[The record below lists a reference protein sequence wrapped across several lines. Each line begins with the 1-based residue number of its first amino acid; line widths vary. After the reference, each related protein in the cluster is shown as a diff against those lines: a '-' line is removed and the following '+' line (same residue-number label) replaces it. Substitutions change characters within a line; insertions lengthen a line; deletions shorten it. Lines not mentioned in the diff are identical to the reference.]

1 MVVPAIDENQLTE
14 VLKTALVEVLEERS
28 DLLRDVMAE
37 IIEDVALARA
47 IQEGEESEPVSREE
61 IFRILDG
68 RE

>member
-1 MVVPAIDENQLTE
+1 MVAPAIDENQLKE
-14 VLKTALVEVLEERS
+14 ALKTALVEVLEERS

-47 IQEGEESEPVSREE
+47 IREGEGSEPASREE

-68 RE
+68 SK

>member
-1 MVVPAIDENQLTE
+1 MVAHAIDENQLKE
-14 VLKTALVEVLEERS
+14 ALKTALVEVLEERS

-47 IQEGEESEPVSREE
+47 IQEGEGSEPASREE

-68 RE
+68 SK

>member
-1 MVVPAIDENQLTE
+1 MVAPAIDENQLKE

-61 IFRILDG
+61 VFRILDG
-68 RE
+68 SE